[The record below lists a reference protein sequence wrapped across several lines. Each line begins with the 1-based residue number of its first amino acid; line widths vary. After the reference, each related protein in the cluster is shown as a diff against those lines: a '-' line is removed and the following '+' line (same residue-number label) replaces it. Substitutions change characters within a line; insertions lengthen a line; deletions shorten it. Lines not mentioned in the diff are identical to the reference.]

1 MPVGTGY
8 VPLRDRYCSLLL
20 ALNIKSEEYW
30 KGGGDVLHEICE
42 TDFNQ
47 WSIDEQ
53 HQASSYWILGFFAKT
68 KKSNWSSAG
77 QNLKMLL
84 CCQLEVR
91 KAVKDGGTMCVVL
104 SKILTNIWS
113 DAFIRQMENAKREAV
128 AVSST
133 TVIWIPKKC
142 EVEIHYEETFRA
154 AGALV

>member
-1 MPVGTGY
+1 MWPKFENAT
-8 VPLRDRYCSLLL
+8 
-20 ALNIKSEEYW
+20 
-30 KGGGDVLHEICE
+30 
-42 TDFNQ
+42 
-47 WSIDEQ
+47 
-53 HQASSYWILGFFAKT
+53 
-68 KKSNWSSAG
+68 
-77 QNLKMLL
+77 MLSVV
-84 CCQLEVR
+84 EVR

-113 DAFIRQMENAKREAV
+113 DTFIRQMENAKREAV

>member
-53 HQASSYWILGFFAKT
+53 NQTSSYWILGFFCKKKLKNRIDRVLAKIWKCYYAVSCGS
-68 KKSNWSSAG
+68 KKSSQRWWYCVCVCRAKHLIFDLTRLLG
-77 QNLKMLL
+77 RWKMQRERS
-84 CCQLEVR
+84 CDC
-91 KAVKDGGTMCVVL
+91 L
-104 SKILTNIWS
+104 S
-113 DAFIRQMENAKREAV
+113 
-128 AVSST
+128 
-133 TVIWIPKKC
+133 
-142 EVEIHYEETFRA
+142 
-154 AGALV
+154 